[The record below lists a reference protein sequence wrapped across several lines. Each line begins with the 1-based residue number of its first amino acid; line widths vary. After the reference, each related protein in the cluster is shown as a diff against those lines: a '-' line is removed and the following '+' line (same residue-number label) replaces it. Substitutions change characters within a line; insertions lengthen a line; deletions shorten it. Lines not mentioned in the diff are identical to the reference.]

1 LEFIMAEYYLKIGMR
16 VVLMSDDDSPI
27 FIIHDRVDDI
37 VWLID
42 EYGAEVGVCHCALLE
57 QE

>member
-1 LEFIMAEYYLKIGMR
+1 MAEYYLEIGMR
-16 VVLMSDDDSPI
+16 VVLTSDDDSPI